1 MSNFIK
7 KKRLTQE
14 DIERMMANALL
25 DAYLACPYCEYG
37 DLELDYDT
45 CPECQKKNPLSQLG
59 MI

>member
-14 DIERMMANALL
+14 DIEKMMSDALV
-25 DAYLACPYCEYG
+25 DAYLSCPYCEYNA
-37 DLELDYDT
+37 LEPDYHS
-45 CPECQKKNPLSQLG
+45 CPECHKKNPLRQLG